1 LKSSSDISIR
11 AAEPADLQGLS
22 DFLAPF
28 VADGKIL
35 RRNLSELESL
45 IGQYTIAVKENRI
58 VGSVVLEVYSP
69 KLGEIRSLAVSSDYQ
84 GQGIGKLLV
93 NACLEQA
100 REKGVFEVMAIT
112 SQDSFF
118 QSCGFDYTLPGEK
131 KALFY
136 LTRPSM

>member
-1 LKSSSDISIR
+1 MKSSSDISIR

>member
-1 LKSSSDISIR
+1 LKSSDDISIR
-11 AAEPADLQGLS
+11 SAEPGDLQALS

-45 IGQYTIAVKENRI
+45 IDQYSIAISDSKI

-69 KLGEIRSLAVSSDYQ
+69 KLGEIRSLAVSNDYQ
-84 GQGIGKLLV
+84 GRGIGRMLV

>member
-1 LKSSSDISIR
+1 MKSSSDISIR

-45 IGQYTIAVKENRI
+45 IGQYTIAVTENRI

-118 QSCGFDYTLPGEK
+118 QACGFDYTLPGEK

>member
-45 IGQYTIAVKENRI
+45 IGQYTIAVTENRI

-118 QSCGFDYTLPGEK
+118 QACGFDYTLPGEK